1 MNDKIKEVVA
11 FMKEKGVTIDE
22 LNAYHNEKLKR
33 DFSMVVDAV
42 YDLKGVVVTGRI
54 DAGYLCVGMNLE
66 LQSEKTKIL
75 CTCAQVEKKRC
86 LVDFATKG
94 DYVAIKLKGVS
105 KTDVK
110 TGMILKSFF

>member
-11 FMKEKGVTIDE
+11 FMKEKGVTLDE
-22 LNAYHNEKLKR
+22 MNAYHNEKLKK

-42 YDLKGVVVTGRI
+42 YDFKGVIVAGRI

-75 CTCAQVEKKRC
+75 CTCNQVEKKRC

-94 DYVAIKLKGVS
+94 DYVAIELKGVD
-105 KTDVK
+105 KTKVK